1 VWEIMNEELND
12 YKIRKSGKRCDEK
25 WRNLKKSYDKIKT
38 ESNKTGNRP
47 HHWKFYDRMEEILKS
62 SPQFHPVCIVSSTGA
77 VTNSQPGPSNI
88 NKRNNN
94 ESENTNGSYKKKK
107 TMNLKELDENKER
120 RHQERMNQKREI
132 FQWFQDYLQKKE

>member
-1 VWEIMNEELND
+1 
-12 YKIRKSGKRCDEK
+12 
-25 WRNLKKSYDKIKT
+25 
-38 ESNKTGNRP
+38 
-47 HHWKFYDRMEEILKS
+47 MEEILKS
-62 SPQFHPVCIVSSTGA
+62 IHQFHPVCIVSSTGA

-94 ESENTNGSYKKKK
+94 ESENTNGNYKKKK

>member
-1 VWEIMNEELND
+1 VWEIISEELNG

-38 ESNKTGNRP
+38 GNNKTGNRP

-62 SPQFHPVCIVSSTGA
+62 SPQFNPVCIVSSTGGGA

-107 TMNLKELDENKER
+107 TMNLKKFG
-120 RHQERMNQKREI
+120 QK
-132 FQWFQDYLQKKE
+132 